1 MNAHPHHNTPPAAD
15 NDTAPLEAVTGTVE
29 SIVFRNDET
38 GYTVCSVKTHGGGV
52 RQRDT
57 VVTIVGSCAAV
68 WEGEELHAEGQWI
81 RHPSHG
87 QQFQAKTIT
96 CITPTSTEGLR
107 RYLASGMIKG
117 IGPKFAQRI
126 VDRFGERTLDVIDK
140 ESGRLREV
148 EGIGEGRRKLIKESW
163 TEQRGVREIMIFL
176 QSHGIGTAKASRI
189 YRQYGADA
197 IAVVKRNPYRL
208 CEDVWGIGF
217 KTADGIALSVG
228 IPHDSEVRARAGLIY
243 TLQTEAD
250 EGHCFTLECDLLLHA
265 QELLGITVEIL
276 GDALAKEFEKGT
288 LAKEDSRIYL
298 RDLFRAET
306 RVAAILRRLLDA
318 PQPFAPIDATRAIPW
333 SESKMGLNLAPLQR
347 EALRNAVTSKVSI
360 ITGGPG
366 VGKTTIIRALTEIFG
381 ARKLD
386 IRLAA
391 PTGRAAKRMSEATGR
406 EAQTI
411 HRLLKFN
418 PNIGGFEFN
427 LDNPMSGDCFILDET
442 SMIDIRLMDQFLQA
456 LPDSV
461 TLVMVGDTDQLPSVG
476 PGNVL
481 RDLIASGA
489 IPCCRLDTIF
499 RQDTS
504 GLIVRNAH
512 HVNRGEPLETRAGDS
527 DFYFVETGEPDKIIA
542 RTVDLMTQRIPS
554 KFKLNPLAD
563 VQVLTPMRRNL
574 LGTENLNDVI
584 QAALNPSGP
593 SLVRGCTHFRVND
606 RVMQLR
612 NNYDK
617 EVFNGDIGFI
627 KQVDE
632 EDRALVVLFD
642 GKPVRYAQSELDEL
656 VLAYACSIHKSQGS
670 EYPAVIVLLHTQH
683 YKLLQRNLLYT
694 AITRGKRLV
703 LVVGSSRA
711 VHIAIQA
718 NQVRERR
725 TSLRER
731 LHVPLAKGSHSTTGK

>member
-38 GYTVCSVKTHGGGV
+38 GYTVCAVKTHGGCV

-68 WEGEELHAEGQWI
+68 WEGEELHAEGQWV

-87 QQFQAKTIT
+87 QQFQARTIT

-126 VDRFGERTLDVIDK
+126 VDRFGERTLEVIDK

-288 LAKEDSRIYL
+288 LIKEDSRIYL

-461 TLVMVGDTDQLPSVG
+461 TLVLVGDTDQLPSVG

-512 HVNRGEPLETRAGDS
+512 HVNRGEPLETCAGDS

-554 KFKLNPLAD
+554 KFKLDPLAD

-731 LHVPLAKGSHSTTGK
+731 LHHPLANGSHPTTGK